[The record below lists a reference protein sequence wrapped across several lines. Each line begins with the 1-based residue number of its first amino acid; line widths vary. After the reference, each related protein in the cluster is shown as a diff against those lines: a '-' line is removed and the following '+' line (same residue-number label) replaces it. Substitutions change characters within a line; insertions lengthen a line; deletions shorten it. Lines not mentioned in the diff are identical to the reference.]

1 MAVQVLM
8 SQKQGP
14 LPITTTFSPLSDAT
28 AFLEL
33 AGSVWTT
40 TANQMIGVEVV
51 IDGASAGAAQIFSN
65 AASTHRAVVT
75 AYFKI
80 QLSQGSHTL
89 TLKPATGA
97 TTSDINDFFTVVI
110 HY

>member
-1 MAVQVLM
+1 MAAQVLM

-28 AFLEL
+28 SFLEL

-40 TANQMIGVEVV
+40 TANQMIGIEVV
-51 IDGASAGAAQIFSN
+51 IDGASVGAAQIFSN

-75 AYFKI
+75 AYFKV
-80 QLSQGSHTL
+80 QLSHGSHTL
-89 TLKPATGA
+89 TLKASSGS
-97 TTSDINDFFTVVI
+97 TTSDINDFFTVAI